1 MFIDSPTQVVRRAV
15 IGAVLSGT
23 LVALVATPGLSIQT
37 GAPSPPGSKI
47 YHPDPQHLWNR
58 LHETLLVRV
67 GPDGREYG
75 RDRVD
80 PLLWV
85 ESKYLLQGPSHEKA
99 VGLLTEFVD
108 THAEKL
114 IDDPLKRAILQ
125 RDLWMVADWLDVNH
139 VASGK
144 PTFSSQALRDATLRL
159 RRPLS
164 TALARLALTS
174 QQIRQLPDNYAASAS
189 ARGVPSD
196 LFAVD
201 SPWVSVGPPSGPAAP
216 SHVNDEG
223 PGKNSVFLV
232 FIRLPGGRDA
242 TLKYLDRLRSF
253 DQRLW
258 VDTPDPAM
266 KPFLPYYPNPDV
278 PQFPEGTQVA
288 LVRRALL
295 IDSRGEITPSR
306 LTESVQL
313 RTYRRIGEMTPQVFL
328 DAHRI
333 EEGFF
338 ARAGQDFGEF
348 RLNRVALFSARAGGL
363 LPIGQDE
370 KDFLTFS
377 SHGNDVFEQRV
388 AGSRD
393 GADSATG
400 RIVAGCHDCHSAPG
414 IYSVNSYYPFRLLSG
429 PTSKGQA
436 RLSELSLADAERIAV
451 SLKRQRPEW
460 RTPGPLLTR

>member
-1 MFIDSPTQVVRRAV
+1 MRAV
-15 IGAVLSGT
+15 IRVVLPWT
-23 LVALVATPGLSIQT
+23 LLALVATPGWSIQS
-37 GAPSPPGSKI
+37 ALSSRPGSEI
-47 YHPDPQHLWNR
+47 YNPDPQHLWNR

-67 GPDGREYG
+67 GPSGREYG

-85 ESKYLLQGPSHEKA
+85 GSTYLLQGASHEKA
-99 VGLLTEFVD
+99 VGLLNEFVA

-114 IDDPLKRAILQ
+114 IVDPLKRAILQ
-125 RDLWMVADWLDVNH
+125 RDLWMVADWLDGDH

-144 PTFSSQALRDATLRL
+144 PMLNAQALRAATLRL
-159 RRPLS
+159 RRPLN
-164 TALARLALTS
+164 TAVARLALTPP
-174 QQIRQLPDNYAASAS
+174 QIRQLPDNYAASA
-189 ARGVPSD
+189 AAGGVPSD
-196 LFAVD
+196 LFAIGG
-201 SPWVSVGPPSGPAAP
+201 PWVSVGPSSGPVAP

-242 TLKYLDRLRSF
+242 TLKYLNRLRSF
-253 DQRLW
+253 DEPLW
-258 VDTPDPAM
+258 MDTLDPAM

-278 PQFPEGTQVA
+278 PQFPAGTQVA

-295 IDSRGEITPSR
+295 IDSSGEITPSR

-328 DAHRI
+328 DAHRT
-333 EEGFF
+333 EDAFF
-338 ARAGQDFGEF
+338 ARAGQDFREF
-348 RLNRVALFSARAGGL
+348 RLSRAALFSGRGGGL
-363 LPIGQDE
+363 MPVGQDE
-370 KDFLTFS
+370 KDYPTFS
-377 SHGNDVFEQRV
+377 AHGNDAFDEAVERSPGGV
-388 AGSRD
+388 D
-393 GADSATG
+393 ADAG

-414 IYSVNSYYPFRLLSG
+414 IYSFNSHYPFRLLSG
-429 PTSKGQA
+429 PASKGQA

-460 RTPGPLLTR
+460 RALKPLLMREVRAAARVAH